1 MPKKK
6 LSKSKKALLSR
17 LYYQSSK
24 LKKIQ
29 KEISKYRDVKNTKK
43 IDFEGEKGEKIVES
57 EIPANLKEEA
67 QNWHHKIEKGWYG
80 FSFGNVPMIWAVIL
94 NEFLIELDKETEGDF
109 KILQNKLKYGSARL
123 YYSYDGEK
131 FPHIYDEIN
140 KLEKALFSKDLIY

>member
-1 MPKKK
+1 MKQEFKINVEN
-6 LSKSKKALLSR
+6 LLT
-17 LYYQSSK
+17 
-24 LKKIQ
+24 
-29 KEISKYRDVKNTKK
+29 KYRETLNSTNYKK
-43 IDFEGEKGEKIVES
+43 IDNG
-57 EIPANLKEEA
+57 NLNPDTYLF